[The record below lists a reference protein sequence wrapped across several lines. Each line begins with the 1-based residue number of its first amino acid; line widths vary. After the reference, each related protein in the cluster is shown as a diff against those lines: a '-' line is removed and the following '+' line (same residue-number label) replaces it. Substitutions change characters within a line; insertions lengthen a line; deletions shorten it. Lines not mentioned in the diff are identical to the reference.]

1 MCVHMD
7 LNMFMFLNMYVY
19 YYYRKERWITR
30 LFVEIMDDI
39 SGYSKQLFHK

>member
-1 MCVHMD
+1 MCVHMN
-7 LNMFMFLNMYVY
+7 LNMFIFLNIYVY
-19 YYYRKERWITR
+19 YYYRKDWGIAR